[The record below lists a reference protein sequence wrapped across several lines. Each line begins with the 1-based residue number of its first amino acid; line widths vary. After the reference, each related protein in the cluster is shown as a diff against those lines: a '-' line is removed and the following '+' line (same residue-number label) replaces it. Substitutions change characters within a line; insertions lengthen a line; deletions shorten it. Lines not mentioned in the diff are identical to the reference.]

1 MRIKIP
7 VVELEFEEGGNT
19 IWVHGPDGT
28 TVLRVRADKILER
41 TMMTNVHS
49 SLPVVVSRIECS
61 SPNSHDDEALCT

>member
-41 TMMTNVHS
+41 TMMTNVHT
-49 SLPVVVSRIECS
+49 SLPVVVSRMECS
-61 SPNSHDDEALCT
+61 SHNDDEALCM